1 MSLLSKEELRTLV
14 ADHPGPCVSIY
25 MPTHRSGEGTRQDP
39 IRFRNLLRKAEE
51 QLIQG
56 GLRTVDA
63 RTLLEPARELEGYS
77 PFWRHMS
84 DGLALFIAPDV
95 TRTFSPP
102 QRFEETLIVADRFY
116 VKPLLPLLSGDGR
129 FYILALSQN
138 QVRLLEGTRDG
149 AGEVHLEELPGS
161 LADVLGEVDREKQ
174 LQFHTRTSGRAGG
187 RDAMFFGTGAG
198 EGQAREDLLRY
209 FRQIDAGLRSL
220 WQNERVPLV
229 LAGVDYLLPLYQE
242 VSRYPLL
249 LKTGIPGNPEELSA
263 QELHKRAWE
272 IVEPYFRSEQ
282 QAAWGHFMQLR
293 DTAQASQEIEE
304 IVPAAYHGR
313 VESLFVAL
321 GEQVWGS
328 YDPSTDQVRLEA
340 PAESGA
346 GSEAGAGVEDLL
358 QFASMY
364 TLANGGSVYTAM
376 QEQKEAGWH
385 LAAVLRY

>member
-1 MSLLSKEELRTLV
+1 MTLLSKEELRTLV

-51 QLIQG
+51 ELIQS

-63 RTLLEPARELEGYS
+63 RTLLQPARELEGYS

-102 QRFEETLIVADRFY
+102 YRFEETLIVADRFY

-149 AGEVHLEELPGS
+149 AGEVHPEELPGS
-161 LADVLGEVDREKQ
+161 LAEVLGEVDREKQ
-174 LQFHTRTSGRAGG
+174 LQFHTRASGGQGG

-198 EGQAREDLLRY
+198 ESQAREDLLRY
-209 FRQIDAGLRSL
+209 FRQIDASLRSL
-220 WQNERVPLV
+220 WENEPVPLV

-242 VSRYPLL
+242 ASHYPLL
-249 LKTGIPGNPEELSA
+249 LEGISGNPEELSA
-263 QELHKRAWE
+263 QELHGRAWE
-272 IVEPYFRSEQ
+272 IVEPYFRAEQ
-282 QAAWGHFMQLR
+282 QAAWGRFEQLR
-293 DTAQASQEIEE
+293 GTTQASQEIQE
-304 IVPAAYHGR
+304 IVQAAYHGR
-313 VESLFVAL
+313 VESLFVTL

-328 YDPSTDQVRLEA
+328 YDPSTDQVRLDA
-340 PAESGA
+340 
-346 GSEAGAGVEDLL
+346 EAGAGNVDLL
-358 QFASMY
+358 QFASMH
-364 TLANGGSVYTAM
+364 TLANRGSVYTAG
-376 QEQKEAGWH
+376 QEMEEAGWH